1 MLFTLVTFPYASRVL
16 QPDGLGKI
24 GFLQSVVSYFLMLSS
39 LGIPLYGIRE
49 IARVR
54 DSKAGRTRV
63 AHELFLLNAG
73 STLVVA
79 ALFLLAIL
87 LVPQFRSEYSL
98 LLTLGSSLFFSLI
111 GIDWLY
117 QGLEDF
123 VYITLRS
130 IAFQALSL
138 ILLFILVRSPE
149 DLFWYALLTVISS
162 GGSSILN
169 LIHARTCIGFFYHG
183 PYDIRRHVRPVLRV
197 FLMNLAVSVYA
208 NLDSVMLGFL
218 AGERQVGLYSA
229 AIKLVRI
236 VLMVLASLGT
246 VLLPRSSYY
255 LKNVMTA
262 EFQSLISRS
271 LRFMLMFA
279 LPAFMG
285 LVLLA
290 EKTILFLSGE
300 AFLEAVPALQI
311 ISGIL
316 VFISVSNIIGIQ
328 IFLPMG
334 KETYTIVS
342 VATGA
347 VINFSLNVLFIPKY
361 GATGAAFT
369 TLIAEGAV
377 TAVQI
382 VLAWG
387 YVKAVVKSRSLLN
400 YILATLL
407 LSAGVLLVLQVIH
420 TDLPALV
427 VSVLCGL
434 LIYAAVLW
442 GARDELFLVLLEKVT
457 TKLSK
462 RIGNDV

>member
-1 MLFTLVTFPYASRVL
+1 
-16 QPDGLGKI
+16 
-24 GFLQSVVSYFLMLSS
+24 
-39 LGIPLYGIRE
+39 
-49 IARVR
+49 
-54 DSKAGRTRV
+54 
-63 AHELFLLNAG
+63 
-73 STLVVA
+73 
-79 ALFLLAIL
+79 
-87 LVPQFRSEYSL
+87 
-98 LLTLGSSLFFSLI
+98 
-111 GIDWLY
+111 
-117 QGLEDF
+117 
-123 VYITLRS
+123 
-130 IAFQALSL
+130 
-138 ILLFILVRSPE
+138 
-149 DLFWYALLTVISS
+149 
-162 GGSSILN
+162 
-169 LIHARTCIGFFYHG
+169 
-183 PYDIRRHVRPVLRV
+183 
-197 FLMNLAVSVYA
+197 MNLAVSVYA